1 MDLGIIYKR
10 VWRGQECWKIERKR
24 IVQIIKKKEREKIEE
39 YKRITLIADGIK
51 IFTTVLVERKVIVTE
66 SNYGI

>member
-1 MDLGIIYKR
+1 MARRLKGRCDCSDNKEKG
-10 VWRGQECWKIERKR
+10 ERKK
-24 IVQIIKKKEREKIEE
+24 IKE
-39 YKRITLIADGIK
+39 YRRVTLIADGIK